1 MKQKNNVKSLKPLA
15 ILTTVG
21 INMILYPV
29 IMMYIGL
36 KLNEWFNTG
45 NFLTIILM
53 LFGIIAGFRMMIRTI
68 KGAAND

>member
-1 MKQKNNVKSLKPLA
+1 MKKNNIKSLKPLA

-21 INMILYPV
+21 INMFLYPAV
-29 IMMYIGL
+29 MMYIGI

-45 NFLTIILM
+45 DFLTIILM
-53 LFGIIAGFRMMIRTI
+53 IFGIIAGFRMMVRTI

>member
-1 MKQKNNVKSLKPLA
+1 MKKNNSIKSLKPLA

-29 IMMYIGL
+29 VMMFIGI
-36 KLNEWFNTG
+36 KLNDWFNTG

-53 LFGIIAGFRMMIRTI
+53 LLGIIAGFRMMIRTV
-68 KGAAND
+68 KGATDD

>member
-1 MKQKNNVKSLKPLA
+1 MKKNNSIKSLKPLA

-29 IMMYIGL
+29 VMMFIGI
-36 KLNEWFNTG
+36 KLNEWFSTG